1 MTQAFLNISVTPSVR
16 AVQESMGTDGMWG
29 KRDAAHAPDHFGE
42 REAAFI
48 AARDSFFMATVSETG
63 WPYLQHRGGP
73 QGFLKILDDR
83 TLAFADFRG
92 NRQYVSVGNLSVDD
106 RACLFMVDYARR
118 ARLKIFAR
126 VELVPL
132 DEEPAL
138 AELVVDP
145 AYRAKVERIMKLK
158 LEGFDWNCPQHIRP
172 RFTEDEITEAIRP
185 QHRRLAELEAE
196 NAELR
201 AQLIGTE

>member
-1 MTQAFLNISVTPSVR
+1 MTQAFLDIAVTPSVR
-16 AVQESMGTDGMWG
+16 AVQESMGTDGLWDIRNTG
-29 KRDAAHAPDHFGE
+29 HVPDRFGE
-42 REAAFI
+42 REMAFI

-63 WPYLQHRGGP
+63 WPYVQHRGGAS
-73 QGFLKILDDR
+73 GFLKVIDDR

-92 NRQYVSVGNLSVDD
+92 NRQYLSVGNLAAGD
-106 RACLFMVDYARR
+106 RACLFMIDYSRR
-118 ARLKIFAR
+118 ARLKIFVR
-126 VELVPL
+126 VEVISL
-132 DEEPAL
+132 DRDPAL
-138 AELVVDP
+138 TGLVVDP

-201 AQLIGTE
+201 VQLSRKE